1 MPRKGESNN
10 QFKKRMGSSSDTPVI
25 IETNINWSESAI
37 VFLEKNLGNCYISK
51 VLYTKHTSFKDDV
64 RIGFSRSFGAK
75 GMLERSRSRLGLVS
89 ISQFKLT
96 SGCQAVLEEIVTDK
110 HLHIYLK
117 KDLLDKETYDSL
129 FMMIG
134 VTDPSNV
141 PKDDDIGFVFEGN
154 LGNIVAKG
162 DKEPEKGSSTIEG
175 DINFNDI

>member
-10 QFKKRMGSSSDTPVI
+10 QFKKRTGSSSDAPVI

-37 VFLEKNLGNCYISK
+37 VFLEKNLGNCYTSK
-51 VLYTKHTSFKDDV
+51 VLYTKHTSFKDDA

-117 KDLLDKETYDSL
+117 KDLFDKETYESL
-129 FMMIG
+129 YKMIG

-141 PKDDDIGFVFEGN
+141 PNDDDIGFVFEGTM
-154 LGNIVAKG
+154 GNVVAKE
-162 DKEPEKGSSTIEG
+162 DKETEKGYPVEK
-175 DINFNDI
+175 DININDI